1 MNNSGL
7 LIVCTC
13 VLGLMLINK
22 PNKEVKEAGVL
33 SHQEYYYD
41 DTEEISEDEDGLT
54 PIRTSIYEPVEEN
67 E

>member
-1 MNNSGL
+1 
-7 LIVCTC
+7 
-13 VLGLMLINK
+13 MLINK
-22 PNKEVKEAGVL
+22 PNKEVKEAGAI